1 MKSIKFIFIF
11 IFILFNKASS
21 GQCITT
27 SPTCLETNQTIT
39 FSSTI
44 PTITHWQISDNNGNL
59 IYGPAS
65 TASYSFLNQGSYLIE
80 ALIWGGGS
88 FGYIPLCEQL
98 VIVGENPPDINLSQ
112 NPITICSGDSVYLAL
127 ESGISL
133 TDVIG
138 PATYT
143 WTTSNGDSYNELS
156 TPIVLTT
163 ETSATLTV
171 TDVTGCIVTETI
183 SINYSTLPSGTS
195 LYSMPS
201 VLCAGDSVN
210 LTADNIDP
218 NSNYTWYI
226 NGDFINGSS
235 ITTSFEVTVPN
246 QAQNFEVILYI
257 DDNSGV
263 CPTHDIQT
271 LIIPPTQ
278 FIVLDTLLPSW
289 STPLNAFTGCESMPY
304 NITLYNNSPGINTG
318 INSLTITWVSNGLP
332 DITTTQTNQFDSI
345 QFLIEETT
353 TSVLITTNT
362 NSGCTN
368 TVNYNLLYNDDSGG
382 NTTNSFGKVCASK
395 CINSSIPFTID
406 PNQINL
412 PLNAQLRFI
421 VDCNAFFIPDT
432 IMWSYSDFIT
442 NQDSIDISACNQPEN
457 TQWRSIFYYNFPY
470 SSCEC
475 DFIDDLGKFK
485 IRSEIITSCDTSSNG
500 ILFALIEPYPSTEF
514 LIPSAMCEESSIS
527 IINNSYFG
535 CDPLDN
541 NSFDPSDSVYF
552 SYNFGDSCNTVIIDT
567 VSSENNFNP
576 ITHNYNAGTY
586 TITLN
591 TSNKCSDST
600 ITETIN
606 VYPKPNIS
614 FSSSDICYGF
624 ATIFTSNVT
633 TTLATIDT
641 VICSPTDTAFINV
654 PAGGNTFQYLWS
666 GMDDSGETTT
676 TNDDGEYVLGD
687 STTANPQFIFYN
699 CGTHPVSLKVTD
711 EHGCDSIFLDTVV
724 VYDLPLAGFELTTV
738 CEGVNT
744 EFIDTSVYNYS
755 SSCVGA
761 PIVSWVW
768 NFGDSSLDSTYT
780 SYTDT
785 FTHLYT
791 PICAPN
797 DTASLYPVTLLL
809 TDANGC
815 VSSPIERDTAI
826 VFCEPIAEFDSTGI
840 CFGLPD
846 TSQITFNNLSSPQS
860 GMNWLWDFGDGTT
873 STETNPTHTF
883 LLGVGT
889 YDVELTLIGNNCND
903 FVTHEVIVYD
913 NPDIFIVSSINVDC
927 FGFSTGSIN
936 TTASNGVF
944 PYSWSWSNNDNT
956 QNIINLAADT
966 FLVTVTDNNGCIDTA
981 SLIIT
986 EPDEIISDTSTTP
999 ASCNGYSDGTATL
1012 TLSGGTG
1019 LLNVDW
1025 FTMDPNNLPAGT
1037 YPYLITD
1044 DNNCTLNGSVIITEP
1059 NTITVTESITNVSCN
1074 GGNDG
1079 SAVLTTSGGTGTL
1092 NVNWLG
1098 SVDPNNLSAGTY
1110 DYTVIDINN
1119 CQVTGTII
1127 ITEPNTII
1135 TNLDSTVCENFFW
1148 NGTFYNNTGLYCNVL
1163 QNINGCDSTVCVNLT
1178 ILSTLTLTV
1187 TPSTQTLCQSAAS
1200 TNIEINIA
1208 GGSTGTSYNYQWYSN
1223 ITNSN
1228 SGGILIIGE
1237 TLPTYTPPT
1246 TTVGTMYYY
1255 CTVDQPLF
1263 GGCMYTSITAE
1274 VIINLG
1280 PSFNP
1285 QPIGVEV
1292 CEGAIISDLI
1302 VDYDNGTGTPQWQ
1315 WYSNTTNSNSG
1326 GTLLTGETNPTY
1338 SPPTSPVGTM
1348 YYYATL
1354 ILAGNGGCGQITSNP
1369 AAIIVQADP
1378 VININ
1383 PTLYQMICVGGTIST
1398 PLEVGYINGVGTP
1411 SYQWYLNTTNSNSG
1425 GTLLTGGTNATYTP
1439 PTFSAVGTN
1448 YYYCIVSLSGNGC
1461 DDYTSLIA
1469 EVEVVDIP
1477 TPLFTNLDSICFDET
1492 PLFVIS
1498 NLSTGYILD
1507 YYWQITDSIGTTVW
1521 DINLSNNGIPTFPSL
1536 DQGFAPVTY
1545 YISLT
1550 VSNNCGD
1557 STYTDSIVV
1566 NPLPQL
1572 FFNSIYC
1579 GNAIDLPIGL
1589 PITLEYGNISFA
1601 NPTNTD
1607 TIIID
1612 WGDGTTDT
1620 VLPDCGN
1627 IAGFPNNAV
1636 CWEEVSHVYNTVG
1649 SYTICM
1655 TGINKC
1661 GDSTYCCDINVTLN
1675 QIASYYQVT
1684 SNYNCIGGD
1693 STKFI
1698 ELSSNAYPNATVNW
1712 WFDYTLNTN
1721 SNGDTIAPSSIPDES
1736 RIYTQNEIIPYLY
1749 SDPGVYLVYHNI
1761 TSPFPNQY
1769 TDWNVNWN
1777 DTVFVFPKPEIS
1789 FNYDNVC
1796 VYTPINFINTSTI
1809 DTTIIGMPPQTINT
1823 VKWYI
1828 DDVLVPSTSN
1838 LTHVFNS
1845 AGQKEIKLECWTNFN
1860 CYNVDSVIIDVYDQP
1875 VPNLITTSHC
1885 EGNETFIDATLSSGS
1900 VLYSSVMDTF
1910 CWDLNGISGID
1921 SCNTSG
1927 QLNFTFPAGNNNISL
1942 ILTDNLGCFDTFE
1955 STIYITPEITTDFSF
1970 DDSICS
1976 GDIVIFT
1983 NLSSP
1988 YADDYLWDFGFIG
2001 SNSNSTLE
2009 NPETVFPSGG
2019 QHFSIT
2025 LTTYNIISP
2034 IETCEATF
2042 TDSIYIWNKP
2052 EAIFSALPVCANET
2066 TFINNNSINTGVNII
2081 ENKWEFSDSP
2091 TYEYNNSTIV
2101 PHIFNVNN
2109 ELLGEITWAKL
2120 FINDENGCRDS
2131 IVNPISIHPLPDVD
2145 FTVEPI
2151 CEGDILIAEDNSTMF
2166 VGNAFPS
2173 DNITTGNWIFN
2184 NNITSNDLPIWDTHI
2199 PTQPHGNY
2207 PISLTINTSFPC
2219 SNSTQKLL
2227 TILEMPEVSYFNA
2240 DNFTPNQCGDSIIFH
2255 LDGNF
2260 QADEW
2265 QYVFDNSHPYCWE
2278 SILPNVTNID
2288 YLLCQPHN
2296 YQLNINLENYNGC
2309 KDTVIYN
2316 LHTYP
2321 NPIANYS
2328 SLPNHGCEDLEVIF
2342 TDNSTI
2348 NNDLTYHSFPGNE
2361 PSFLKNYN
2369 WTFGDL
2375 SPTIYNLEN
2384 TSITHTYSTNNGEKI
2399 SYIPS
2404 LSVETNHYCVS
2415 TYFYDSIT
2423 IFPTPKA
2430 ELFQPIAE
2438 GFGLYQFDGS
2448 TSTTS
2453 LNSSLYAVT
2462 NNYNFTWILGSNGNN
2477 TEGIDTI
2484 SSQHY
2489 PYGEHLNNNIIDYK
2503 YESNSLHQGGY
2514 NYDVYLIV
2522 TLKEIPN
2529 CSDTTMISH
2538 KVDYWKGLF
2547 VPNALSADINNG
2559 EAALFWP
2566 KGKSLSEY
2574 ILQVYDIWGNII
2586 WESQDLD
2593 LTGKPTKESAWDGSI
2608 NGIPAPQG
2616 TYIWKIYGK
2625 FSDGTIW
2632 LNEEGENT
2640 GPIYLI
2646 R

>member
-1 MKSIKFIFIF
+1 M
-11 IFILFNKASS
+11 ND
-21 GQCITT
+21 
-27 SPTCLETNQTIT
+27 
-39 FSSTI
+39 
-44 PTITHWQISDNNGNL
+44 PTIT
-59 IYGPAS
+59 
-65 TASYSFLNQGSYLIE
+65 
-80 ALIWGGGS
+80 
-88 FGYIPLCEQL
+88 
-98 VIVGENPPDINLSQ
+98 
-112 NPITICSGDSVYLAL
+112 
-127 ESGISL
+127 
-133 TDVIG
+133 
-138 PATYT
+138 
-143 WTTSNGDSYNELS
+143 
-156 TPIVLTT
+156 
-163 ETSATLTV
+163 
-171 TDVTGCIVTETI
+171 
-183 SINYSTLPSGTS
+183 
-195 LYSMPS
+195 
-201 VLCAGDSVN
+201 
-210 LTADNIDP
+210 
-218 NSNYTWYI
+218 
-226 NGDFINGSS
+226 
-235 ITTSFEVTVPN
+235 
-246 QAQNFEVILYI
+246 AQ
-257 DDNSGV
+257 
-263 CPTHDIQT
+263 
-271 LIIPPTQ
+271 
-278 FIVLDTLLPSW
+278 
-289 STPLNAFTGCESMPY
+289 
-304 NITLYNNSPGINTG
+304 
-318 INSLTITWVSNGLP
+318 
-332 DITTTQTNQFDSI
+332 
-345 QFLIEETT
+345 
-353 TSVLITTNT
+353 
-362 NSGCTN
+362 
-368 TVNYNLLYNDDSGG
+368 
-382 NTTNSFGKVCASK
+382 
-395 CINSSIPFTID
+395 
-406 PNQINL
+406 
-412 PLNAQLRFI
+412 
-421 VDCNAFFIPDT
+421 
-432 IMWSYSDFIT
+432 
-442 NQDSIDISACNQPEN
+442 
-457 TQWRSIFYYNFPY
+457 
-470 SSCEC
+470 
-475 DFIDDLGKFK
+475 
-485 IRSEIITSCDTSSNG
+485 
-500 ILFALIEPYPSTEF
+500 
-514 LIPSAMCEESSIS
+514 
-527 IINNSYFG
+527 
-535 CDPLDN
+535 
-541 NSFDPSDSVYF
+541 
-552 SYNFGDSCNTVIIDT
+552 
-567 VSSENNFNP
+567 
-576 ITHNYNAGTY
+576 
-586 TITLN
+586 
-591 TSNKCSDST
+591 
-600 ITETIN
+600 
-606 VYPKPNIS
+606 
-614 FSSSDICYGF
+614 
-624 ATIFTSNVT
+624 
-633 TTLATIDT
+633 
-641 VICSPTDTAFINV
+641 
-654 PAGGNTFQYLWS
+654 
-666 GMDDSGETTT
+666 
-676 TNDDGEYVLGD
+676 
-687 STTANPQFIFYN
+687 
-699 CGTHPVSLKVTD
+699 
-711 EHGCDSIFLDTVV
+711 
-724 VYDLPLAGFELTTV
+724 PLA
-738 CEGVNT
+738 
-744 EFIDTSVYNYS
+744 
-755 SSCVGA
+755 
-761 PIVSWVW
+761 
-768 NFGDSSLDSTYT
+768 
-780 SYTDT
+780 
-785 FTHLYT
+785 
-791 PICAPN
+791 
-797 DTASLYPVTLLL
+797 
-809 TDANGC
+809 
-815 VSSPIERDTAI
+815 
-826 VFCEPIAEFDSTGI
+826 
-840 CFGLPD
+840 
-846 TSQITFNNLSSPQS
+846 
-860 GMNWLWDFGDGTT
+860 
-873 STETNPTHTF
+873 
-883 LLGVGT
+883 
-889 YDVELTLIGNNCND
+889 
-903 FVTHEVIVYD
+903 
-913 NPDIFIVSSINVDC
+913 
-927 FGFSTGSIN
+927 
-936 TTASNGVF
+936 
-944 PYSWSWSNNDNT
+944 
-956 QNIINLAADT
+956 
-966 FLVTVTDNNGCIDTA
+966 
-981 SLIIT
+981 
-986 EPDEIISDTSTTP
+986 
-999 ASCNGYSDGTATL
+999 
-1012 TLSGGTG
+1012 
-1019 LLNVDW
+1019 
-1025 FTMDPNNLPAGT
+1025 
-1037 YPYLITD
+1037 
-1044 DNNCTLNGSVIITEP
+1044 
-1059 NTITVTESITNVSCN
+1059 
-1074 GGNDG
+1074 
-1079 SAVLTTSGGTGTL
+1079 
-1092 NVNWLG
+1092 
-1098 SVDPNNLSAGTY
+1098 
-1110 DYTVIDINN
+1110 
-1119 CQVTGTII
+1119 
-1127 ITEPNTII
+1127 
-1135 TNLDSTVCENFFW
+1135 
-1148 NGTFYNNTGLYCNVL
+1148 
-1163 QNINGCDSTVCVNLT
+1163 
-1178 ILSTLTLTV
+1178 
-1187 TPSTQTLCQSAAS
+1187 TQTLCQAATPADLTVTA
-1200 TNIEINIA
+1200 TN
-1208 GGSTGTSYNYQWYSN
+1208 GLTLGYDYQWYSN
-1223 ITNSN
+1223 TTNSN
-1228 SGGILIIGE
+1228 SGGTLIPGA
-1237 TLPTYTPPT
+1237 TNTTYTPI
-1246 TTVGTMYYY
+1246 TTVVGTIYYY
-1255 CTVDQPLF
+1255 CIVTQ
-1263 GGCMYTSITAE
+1263 GSTNTGCEVISNTAE

-1285 QPIGVEV
+1285 HPIGVEV
-1292 CEGAIISDLI
+1292 CEGAIISDLV
-1302 VDYDNGTGTPQWQ
+1302 VDYDNGTGTAQWQ
-1315 WYSNTTNSNSG
+1315 WYSNTINSNSG
-1326 GTLLTGETNPTY
+1326 GTLLAAETNSTY

-1354 ILAGNGGCGQITSNP
+1354 TLAGNGGCGEITSNP

-1378 VININ
+1378 IINLN
-1383 PTLYQMICVGGTIST
+1383 PTLYQMICVGGTIPT

-1411 SYQWYLNTTNSNSG
+1411 SYQWYFNTTNSNSG
-1425 GTLLTGGTNATYTP
+1425 GTPIPGETNATYTP

-1448 YYYCIVSLSGNGC
+1448 FYYCIVSLSGNGC
-1461 DDYTSLIA
+1461 DADTSLIA
-1469 EVEVVDIP
+1469 EVEVVNIP
-1477 TPLFTNLDSICFDET
+1477 TPLFTNLDSICVDET

-1627 IAGFPNNAV
+1627 ITGFPNNAI

-1675 QIASYYQVT
+1675 QIASYYQVS

-1721 SNGDTIAPSSIPDES
+1721 SNGDTIAPSSIADES

-1789 FNYDNVC
+1789 FTYDNVC
-1796 VYTPINFINTSTI
+1796 MYTPINFINTSTI

-1828 DDVLVPSTSN
+1828 DDVLVQSTSN

-1875 VPNLITTSHC
+1875 VPNLITTSYC
-1885 EGNETFIDATLSSGS
+1885 EGNETFIDATSSSGS

-1942 ILTDNLGCFDTFE
+1942 ILTDNLGCSDTFE
-1955 STIYITPEITTDFSF
+1955 STIYITPQITTDFSF
-1970 DDSICS
+1970 NDSVCS

-2001 SNSNSTLE
+2001 NNGNSTLE

-2034 IETCEATF
+2034 IETCEATL

-2091 TYEYNNSTIV
+2091 IYEYNNSTIV
-2101 PHIFNVNN
+2101 PHMFNVN

-2131 IVNPISIHPLPDVD
+2131 VVNPISIHPLPEVD
-2145 FTVEPI
+2145 FSVPPI
-2151 CEGDILIAEDNSTMF
+2151 CEGDVLIAEDNSTML

-2184 NNITSNDLPIWDTHI
+2184 NNINITSNDLPIWDAHV
-2199 PTQPHGNY
+2199 PTQPNGNY
-2207 PISLTINTSFPC
+2207 PITLTINTSFPC
-2219 SNSTQKLL
+2219 SNSKQKLL
-2227 TILEMPEVSYFNA
+2227 TILEMPEVSYFNTE
-2240 DNFTPNQCGDSIIFH
+2240 NFTPNQCGDSIIFH

-2342 TDNSTI
+2342 IDNSTI
-2348 NNDLTYHSFPGNE
+2348 NNDLTYHSFPENE

-2375 SPTIYNLEN
+2375 SPDIYNLEN
-2384 TSITHTYSTNNGEKI
+2384 TSVTHTYSTNNGEKI

-2430 ELFQPIAE
+2430 ELFQPIAK

-2453 LNSSLYAVT
+2453 LNSSLYAFT
-2462 NNYNFTWILGSNGNN
+2462 NNYNFTWILGSNVNN

-2489 PYGEHLNNNIIDYK
+2489 PYGEQLNNNMIDYK

-2586 WESQDLD
+2586 WESQDID